1 MKSHRWHS
9 SLGKLTHT
17 TLNADINVTPL
28 VDVCLVLLIIF
39 MVVTPMLQ
47 KGVPINLPITEDP
60 EKTPDTEKQLQIS
73 VKADGSVYLG
83 STVVRKEQVQSEL
96 EQIHQR
102 TPDREIAVKGD
113 KLVKYGAVLDVLK
126 ACREVGFNNV
136 GRSEEHT
143 SELQSQF
150 HLVCRLLLEKKK
162 KKHQKD
168 IQTDTH
174 SNNTDE
180 NYDFTYIEILHKSS
194 FRHKSVLYT

>member
-1 MKSHRWHS
+1 MATHRWHS
-9 SLGKLTHT
+9 SVGKLQKTALT
-17 TLNADINVTPL
+17 SDINVTPL

-47 KGVPINLPITEDP
+47 KGVPVNLPVTEEP
-60 EKTPDTEKQLQIS
+60 EKTPDTDKQLQIS

-113 KLVKYGAVLDVLK
+113 KLAKYGAVLDVLK

-136 GRSEEHT
+136 GLIAQPKRSP
-143 SELQSQF
+143 QSG
-150 HLVCRLLLEKKK
+150 V
-162 KKHQKD
+162 
-168 IQTDTH
+168 
-174 SNNTDE
+174 
-180 NYDFTYIEILHKSS
+180 
-194 FRHKSVLYT
+194 